1 MSIKGEQKD
10 TLICPLPRSNNPSS
24 SAIKNGELAET
35 EFLMMAILKL
45 LRKLHLK
52 LKHLL
57 ENKCLFWFCSESS
70 EILNK
75 FTHSSN

>member
-35 EFLMMAILKL
+35 E
-45 LRKLHLK
+45 
-52 LKHLL
+52 
-57 ENKCLFWFCSESS
+57 LFNDGNIKTFKETTPQ
-70 EILNK
+70 IKTLIGK
-75 FTHSSN
+75 